1 MLHGELLSSIT
12 EIEEKSRGI
21 IFHQD
26 HTHIHTTATTKKC
39 FQDFGIELLS

>member
-21 IFHQD
+21 FHQD
-26 HTHIHTTATTKKC
+26 HAHIRTTATAKKC
-39 FQDFGIELLS
+39 FQVFGIELLS